1 MAPPHTA
8 IRTGVQ
14 ARETTETTGTGTL
27 TLAGAVSGFQT
38 LLAATAASAVVRYNV
53 RLRNGTEWEW
63 GVGTLNAGGTTL
75 ARTTVLR
82 SSNANAAVNFSGGT
96 KDVWIGI
103 GPDAQCHVSASAPAV
118 TDDNDTQQG
127 FLPGSL
133 WLNTTTDVLYV
144 LVDDTNGAAIWVPLN
159 KHAGNNAAC
168 SELTIASGAVT
179 LTDTIHRID
188 TESNAASDELDT
200 LTLSTARDGSVI
212 FLKAENTARTVW
224 LTNAGNVVTPN
235 AKRIE
240 LSTKQYA
247 QLVYNS
253 TDSKWIVVGWPQ
265 GTQGFFSNTDGATV
279 TFDIAKSRKHTVTM
293 GGNRTLAVTN
303 DWDGAV
309 FMIETESDGTGRT
322 PTFFSGITWA
332 SGSAPT
338 PTAAAN
344 KSDLFIFTRR
354 SSGVYLGAVLAQNYT
369 N

>member
-1 MAPPHTA
+1 
-8 IRTGVQ
+8 
-14 ARETTETTGTGTL
+14 
-27 TLAGAVSGFQT
+27 
-38 LLAATAASAVVRYNV
+38 
-53 RLRNGTEWEW
+53 
-63 GVGTLNAGGTTL
+63 
-75 ARTTVLR
+75 
-82 SSNANAAVNFSGGT
+82 
-96 KDVWIGI
+96 
-103 GPDAQCHVSASAPAV
+103 
-118 TDDNDTQQG
+118 
-127 FLPGSL
+127 
-133 WLNTTTDVLYV
+133 
-144 LVDDTNGAAIWVPLN
+144 
-159 KHAGNNAAC
+159 
-168 SELTIASGAVT
+168 
-179 LTDTIHRID
+179 
-188 TESNAASDELDT
+188 
-200 LTLSTARDGSVI
+200 
-212 FLKAENTARTVW
+212 
-224 LTNAGNVVTPN
+224 VTPN

-322 PTFFSGITWA
+322 PTVFSGITWA